1 MSKTNFDNKLTSF
14 NNRITSNKT
23 KHLEVLKNLNSLIT
37 KDNNFFLGEIYLT
50 SNNGSQNTF
59 VYQLKL
65 DTLELRKDKGTDYV
79 LT

>member
-14 NNRITSNKT
+14 NNQITSNKT

-37 KDNNFFLGEIYLT
+37 KDNKFFLGEIYLT

-59 VYQLKL
+59 VYQPKL
-65 DTLELRKDKGTDYV
+65 DSLELRKDKGTDYV

>member
-59 VYQLKL
+59 VYQPKL
-65 DTLELRKDKGTDYV
+65 DSLELRKDKGTDYV

>member
-59 VYQLKL
+59 VYQPKL

>member
-1 MSKTNFDNKLTSF
+1 MSKTSFDNKLASF
-14 NNRITSNKT
+14 NKRITSSKT
-23 KHLEVLKNLNSLIT
+23 KHLEVQKNLNSLIT

-59 VYQLKL
+59 VYQPKL